1 MSSDRR
7 LPDPPDPSTLD
18 PLLETWA
25 RGERIVRCHKSVFG
39 ATEYNP
45 GLGRGRFHPFEPFE
59 KAGGAGVPTVYG
71 SSSLDGALSET
82 VFHDLPIRGPGRSV
96 LRSSL
101 KTMLVSVLAP
111 LRDLKLVQLHGYGF
125 RRLEIS
131 RAELIESD
139 AQYSQTVGW
148 ARALHACESRIDGL
162 VWVSRQHDTSLALVL
177 FGDRVKR
184 ADLEVVDPPLPLYLG
199 PGFDEVQRAAE
210 QAGITVVE

>member
-1 MSSDRR
+1 MSFDPR

-25 RGERIVRCHKSVFG
+25 RGERIVRCHKSAFG

-45 GLGRGRFHPFEPFE
+45 GFGRGRFHPFEND
-59 KAGGAGVPTVYG
+59 KGTGVPTVYG

-82 VFHDLPIRGPGRSV
+82 VFHDLPIRGEGRSI

-101 KTMLVSVLAP
+101 KTMMVSVLSP
-111 LRDLKLVQLHGYGF
+111 LRDLKLVQLHGYGL

-131 RAELIESD
+131 RAELIESG
-139 AQYSQTVGW
+139 AGQYGQTAKW
-148 ARALHACESRIDGL
+148 ARALYACGDKIDGL

-184 ADLEVVDPPLPLYLG
+184 ADLEVIDPPLPLYLNA
-199 PGFDEVQRAAE
+199 GFVEVQRAAE
-210 QAGITVVE
+210 QAGITVLE

>member
-1 MSSDRR
+1 MSSDLR

-25 RGERIVRCHKSVFG
+25 RGERIVRCHRSVFG

-45 GLGRGRFHPFEPFE
+45 GFGRGRFHPF
-59 KAGGAGVPTVYG
+59 GVPTLYG

-82 VFHDLPIRGPGRSV
+82 VFHDLPIRGPGRAI

-111 LRDLKLVQLHGYGF
+111 VRDLKLVQLHGYGL

-131 RAELIESD
+131 RAQLIESGSD
-139 AQYSQTVGW
+139 EYTRTLGW
-148 ARALHACESRIDGL
+148 ARALHGCGERIDGL

-177 FGDRVKR
+177 FGDRVPR
-184 ADLEVVDPPLPLYLG
+184 PDLEVIEAPLPLYRGDGL
-199 PGFDEVQRAAE
+199 EAVQRAAE
-210 QAGITVVE
+210 QAGITLLE

>member
-1 MSSDRR
+1 MSSDPR

-45 GLGRGRFHPFEPFE
+45 GFGRGRFHPFD
-59 KAGGAGVPTVYG
+59 GVPTLYG
-71 SSSLDGALSET
+71 SGSLDGALSET
-82 VFHDLPIRGPGRSV
+82 VFHDLPIRGPGRSI

-111 LRDLKLVQLHGYGF
+111 LRDLKLVQLHGFGL

-131 RAELIESD
+131 RAELIESES
-139 AQYSQTVGW
+139 QPSQTVRW
-148 ARALHACESRIDGL
+148 ARALHACGSGIDGL

-177 FGDRVKR
+177 FGDRVRR
-184 ADLEVVDPPLPLYLG
+184 ADLEVLEAPLPLYRG
-199 PGFDEVQRAAE
+199 EGFDEVQRAAE
-210 QAGITVVE
+210 QAGITVIE